1 MRTIASADGPGRTT
15 RELAPRC
22 RAAGARLH
30 RRGSETR
37 PRERP
42 GPGTGHD
49 SVQRRRQGLAE
60 GDAGR
65 RRDNQVRGAVSTV
78 HRTEL
83 TEHGTGAGEKMLID
97 WDLGRDE
104 DWCRILSVGDLMQ
117 AAIRGR
123 RGRAAGGGVASR
135 GRTATPAP
143 ALGVGRLVRVAG
155 Q

>member
-1 MRTIASADGPGRTT
+1 ML
-15 RELAPRC
+15 ELAPRC

-37 PRERP
+37 PRKRP
-42 GPGTGHD
+42 GPGAGD
-49 SVQRRRQGLAE
+49 DCVQRGRQGLA

-65 RRDNQVRGAVSTV
+65 RRDNQVLGAISTV

-97 WDLGRDE
+97 P
-104 DWCRILSVGDLMQ
+104 DLMPVQ
-117 AAIRGR
+117 HNRAGLLPRGR
-123 RGRAAGGGVASR
+123 IGLPPGS
-135 GRTATPAP
+135 
-143 ALGVGRLVRVAG
+143 